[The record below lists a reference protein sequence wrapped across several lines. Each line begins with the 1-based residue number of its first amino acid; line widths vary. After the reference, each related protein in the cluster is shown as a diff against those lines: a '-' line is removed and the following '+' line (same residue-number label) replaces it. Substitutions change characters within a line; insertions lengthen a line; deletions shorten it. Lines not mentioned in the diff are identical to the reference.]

1 MASPSLPASVVI
13 EFLTWLVWFMAF
25 VALEKSLCRRYP
37 GIRTL
42 CRMLFL
48 GTVAIAIVP
57 GVWTLAAARFRGPL
71 LLAAVNHAFT
81 LGVLAQTSVR
91 SLLLVH
97 WLPWSGPRIALAMA
111 ASTPQLGAAGER
123 NALPSL
129 LAATQVLRLARKE
142 PLAPG
147 LIGAQKTG
155 SKAQEFRDPSR

>member
-1 MASPSLPASVVI
+1 MPTPFLPASVVI

-57 GVWTLAAARFRGPL
+57 GVWTLAAARFHGPL
-71 LLAAVNHAFT
+71 LLAAVTHAFT

-91 SLLLVH
+91 SLLLVR
-97 WLPWSGPRIALAMA
+97 WLAWSGPRVALAVA
-111 ASTPQLGAAGER
+111 ASTPQLGADAER
-123 NALPSL
+123 NLLMSL
-129 LAATQVLRLARKE
+129 LAITQVLQLAHKE
-142 PLAPG
+142 
-147 LIGAQKTG
+147 
-155 SKAQEFRDPSR
+155 RVDRN

>member
-1 MASPSLPASVVI
+1 MGAPSLPAAVVM

-57 GVWTLAAARFRGPL
+57 GVWALSAARFRGPL
-71 LLAAVNHAFT
+71 LLAAVAHAFS

-91 SLLLVH
+91 SLLLVR
-97 WLPWSGPRIALAMA
+97 WLAWSGPRFALAVVS
-111 ASTPQLGAAGER
+111 STPQLGAAGEL
-123 NALPSL
+123 NILTSL
-129 LAATQVLRLARKE
+129 LAITQVLRLARKE
-142 PLAPG
+142 PADR
-147 LIGAQKTG
+147 A
-155 SKAQEFRDPSR
+155 